1 MDEPSRTV
9 DRRGAGGAPRR
20 FRVLHVEDDDVHAEI
35 VRRNLVR
42 EVPALELERVADGAE
57 AQERLFGSHDR
68 PQPDLVLLDL
78 KLPKVDG
85 HEILAMLKGHERLKM
100 IPVVVLTTSDQE
112 TDVRRAYAEHANS
125 YLVKPV
131 SFPQFRSLLALLK
144 QYWMTW
150 NRAAPPVRAARP
162 AVG

>member
-1 MDEPSRTV
+1 MGKAYRSV
-9 DRRGAGGAPRR
+9 DQRRPAGMPRP
-20 FRVLHVEDDDVHAEI
+20 FRILHVEDDDVHAEL
-35 VRRNLVR
+35 VRRTLMR
-42 EVPALELERVADGAE
+42 EVPAIELERVADGAE
-57 AQERLFGSHDR
+57 AQERLFGGHGH
-68 PQPDLVLLDL
+68 PQPDLILLDL

-85 HEILAMLKGHERLKM
+85 HEILAMVKGDERLRV

-112 TDVRRAYAEHANS
+112 ADVQRAYAEHANS

-131 SFPQFRSLLALLK
+131 SFPQFRSLLAQLK

-150 NRAAPPVRAARP
+150 NRAVPPAR